1 MPAKNK
7 RARTAE
13 GNQANFATQVEASR
27 QAHAWA
33 AKSLMLREA
42 GKRFEADR
50 AKEKARHWLRKA
62 MALAPKVDTPQ
73 REGGKS

>member
-1 MPAKNK
+1 MPAKN
-7 RARTAE
+7 RRPPMADDIQT
-13 GNQANFATQVEASR
+13 NFATQVEASR

-33 AKSLMLREA
+33 AKSLQLREA

-62 MALAPKVDTPQ
+62 MALEPKVPAPQ
-73 REGGKS
+73 REDGKS